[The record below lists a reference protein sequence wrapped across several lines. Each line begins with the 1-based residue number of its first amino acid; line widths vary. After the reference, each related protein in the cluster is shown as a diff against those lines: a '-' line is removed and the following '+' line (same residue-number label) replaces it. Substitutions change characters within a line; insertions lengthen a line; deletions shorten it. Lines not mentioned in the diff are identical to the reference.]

1 MRSIRTYTEL
11 SRLATFEDRYDYLRL
26 GGIVGKSSWGFDRYL
41 NQAFYRSPQWR
52 SARDRVIIR
61 DAGCDLGIEDRAIFD
76 RVIIHHMNPL
86 TMEDIEERRDEIFD
100 PEFLICVTHNTHLAI
115 HFGDESQLI
124 RLPPERMP
132 GDTLL
137 WRKGGIR

>member
-11 SRLATFEDRYDYLRL
+11 SRLATFEDRYNYLRL

>member
-11 SRLATFEDRYDYLRL
+11 SRLATFEDRYNYLRL

-124 RLPPERMP
+124 RLPPERIP